1 MKKMNRILDT
11 NDILALSQQFDI
23 ELLPDDSMKV
33 LKNKL
38 SDRLNYLIEQDFH
51 ALVHLLYRIDI
62 NEFMLKQTLEEN
74 RDKDAGKLI
83 AEMIIQRQL
92 EKIELRKQLKQ
103 DEEIDEEDKW

>member
-1 MKKMNRILDT
+1 MNRILDT

-38 SDRLNYLIEQDFH
+38 SDRLNYLIDQDFH

-62 NEFMLKQTLEEN
+62 NEFTLKHTLEEN
-74 RDKDAGKLI
+74 QDKDSGKLI
-83 AEMIIQRQL
+83 AEMIIARQL
-92 EKIELRKQLKQ
+92 EKIELRKLYKKQ
-103 DEEIDEEDKW
+103 EDIDEEDRW

>member
-1 MKKMNRILDT
+1 MNRILDP

-38 SDRLNYLIEQDFH
+38 SDRLNYLIDQDFN

-62 NEFMLKQTLEEN
+62 DEFTLKQTLEEN
-74 RDKDAGKLI
+74 LDKDAGKLI
-83 AEMIIQRQL
+83 AEMIIERQL
-92 EKIELRKQLKQ
+92 EKVELRKLTKK
-103 DEEIDEEDKW
+103 DEDIDEEDRW

>member
-1 MKKMNRILDT
+1 MNRILDT
-11 NDILALSQQFDI
+11 DDILALSQQFDI

-38 SDRLNYLIEQDFH
+38 SDRLNYMIEQDFH

-62 NEFMLKQTLEEN
+62 DEFTLKQTLEEN

-92 EKIELRKQLKQ
+92 DKIELRKLTKK
-103 DEEIDEEDKW
+103 DEDIDEEDKW

>member
-1 MKKMNRILDT
+1 MNKMNRILDP
-11 NDILALSQQFDI
+11 NDVLALSQQFDI

-62 NEFMLKQTLEEN
+62 NEFTLKQTLEEN
-74 RDKDAGKLI
+74 QDKDAGKLI
-83 AEMIIQRQL
+83 AEMIIARQL
-92 EKIELRKQLKQ
+92 EKIELRKLTKR
-103 DEEIDEEDKW
+103 DEDINEEDRW